1 MGPVAAGPIIFK
13 ERFDKNRKEC
23 FGQRESGKW
32 QVPTLMISYIKGI
45 IASVNE
51 NFIILDNNGIGYK
64 LTMPASSLYKLTE
77 GMDVKIH
84 TYMVVKEDDVSLF
97 GFTTADELEMFKQ
110 LITVNGVGP
119 KNAIGI
125 LSSIS
130 TEELILAIAAGDHKT
145 IASSKGIGA
154 KTAQKIV
161 VELKDKINKKA
172 VSVSASVPKASNDVE
187 TAVAFV
193 SATGVSR
200 AQCMKALSKAETVD
214 GMDVDALIDLIFKN
228 LSV

>member
-1 MGPVAAGPIIFK
+1 
-13 ERFDKNRKEC
+13 
-23 FGQRESGKW
+23 
-32 QVPTLMISYIKGI
+32 MISYIKGI
-45 IASVNE
+45 VANVNE

-64 LTMPASSLYKLTE
+64 LTMPASSLYHLTE

-84 TYMVVKEDDVSLF
+84 TYMAVKEDDVSLY
-97 GFTTADELEMFKQ
+97 GFRTAEELEMFKQ

-130 TEELILAIAAGDHKT
+130 TEELIIAIAAGDHKA
-145 IASSKGIGA
+145 IAASKGIGA

-161 VELKDKINKKA
+161 VELKDKIGKKVPTIA
-172 VSVSASVPKASNDVE
+172 AAVPKASNEVE
-187 TAVAFV
+187 TAIAFV

-200 AQCMKALSKAETVD
+200 AQCMKALSKADSVEGLD
-214 GMDVDALIDLIFKN
+214 LDSLIDFIFKN